1 MVCTDHSI
9 AGQVR
14 RIFAHYSSRPA
25 GAISAADTLHELG
38 MGDLDA
44 IEISLDIEDAVDAE
58 GSDEDWEACKT
69 VGDFI
74 AVAERLAG
82 LEAVAA

>member
-14 RIFAHYSSRPA
+14 RIIAKYAKRSA
-25 GAISAADTLHELG
+25 ADISVADTLHELG
-38 MGDLDA
+38 LGDLEA

-58 GSDEDWEACKT
+58 GSDDEWEACKT